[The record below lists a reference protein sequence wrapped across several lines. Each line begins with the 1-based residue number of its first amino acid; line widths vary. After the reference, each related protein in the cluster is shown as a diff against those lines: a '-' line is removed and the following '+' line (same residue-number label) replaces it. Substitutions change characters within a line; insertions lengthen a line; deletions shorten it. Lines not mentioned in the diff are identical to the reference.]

1 MATTPN
7 GRHNGYVSHPS
18 HRFDDVSELVFRKP
32 SSAEPVD
39 DGGGD
44 RSGRRFVVIA
54 ILVLAALWA
63 VLFLVFRE
71 WRARY
76 FVRAAFGAS
85 QVAPVIDGLEKI
97 EPPGVSRV
105 DWLDAVHRTRA
116 LVLTV
121 TDSNLLSIDQM
132 KALRAELSQNVD
144 RARERPETALDELA
158 AVWNSLAAR
167 AAFLFRD
174 TRRTDGVRHI
184 RPAILPP
191 PPKQP

>member
-7 GRHNGYVSHPS
+7 GRHNGYVSHPA
-18 HRFDDVSELVFRKP
+18 HRFDALSDQAFRGP
-32 SSAEPVD
+32 SPADPD
-39 DGGGD
+39 ADGGD

-63 VLFLVFRE
+63 VLFLFFRE

-76 FVRAAFGAS
+76 FVRAEYGAS
-85 QVAPVIDGLEKI
+85 QVAPVIDGMKQVA
-97 EPPGVSRV
+97 PPGVDRS
-105 DWLDAVHRTRA
+105 DWGDAVRRTRA

-121 TDSNLLSIDQM
+121 TGSNLLSIDQM
-132 KALRAELSQNVD
+132 KALRAELTQNVE
-144 RARERPETALDELA
+144 RARERPETAVDELA
-158 AVWNSLAAR
+158 AIWNSLAAR

-191 PPKQP
+191 PPERP